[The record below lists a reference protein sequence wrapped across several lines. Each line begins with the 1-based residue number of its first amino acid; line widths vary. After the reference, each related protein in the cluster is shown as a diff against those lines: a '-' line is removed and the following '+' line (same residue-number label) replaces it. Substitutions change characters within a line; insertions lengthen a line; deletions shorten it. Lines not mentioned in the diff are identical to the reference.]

1 MKKKAVI
8 VLLLLVVLGMF
19 YLCLYTNVLID
30 VLYKEKI
37 WVHRTNSVE
46 KLHAVKDK
54 FYGVELDIEFLDS
67 LNVFDVNHPPAKSIG
82 LTLDTYFFE
91 ASMNKTLH
99 YWLDFKN
106 LNEMN
111 VEKSSALLERICVK
125 NHINPSHVIVES
137 NNVRLLEEF
146 QHKGYQVSYYLNWPG
161 LYTLDSIGLKN
172 ELELIKHNLKNINF
186 PCNLSVDY
194 HDYDILKHNFPNY
207 NLLLWLDD
215 NFDESI
221 RNRFLLFQMLNNNN
235 VKVIL
240 FKFKSHER

>member
-146 QHKGYQVSYYLNWPG
+146 QHKGYQVSYYL
-161 LYTLDSIGLKN
+161 
-172 ELELIKHNLKNINF
+172 
-186 PCNLSVDY
+186 
-194 HDYDILKHNFPNY
+194 
-207 NLLLWLDD
+207 
-215 NFDESI
+215 
-221 RNRFLLFQMLNNNN
+221 
-235 VKVIL
+235 
-240 FKFKSHER
+240 